1 MSRAE
6 IKGLAKEKIKGNI
19 WEILWPLLAI
29 SIVAVIINRIVG
41 PQYSFDFKTMKVV
54 LVKGG
59 ILSNILSS
67 IVTIAEAIFTA
78 GYMKY
83 LLDFVRKGSFDAKV
97 IIETVKKKWLNIL
110 IASVVMGVIIFVGL
124 ILFVIPGIILAFT
137 FAMVLYL
144 IIDEDI
150 EPMEALKKSKDMMK
164 GHKFEYFV
172 FGLSFI
178 GWFLLVPFT
187 LGLLLIWLVP
197 YINVAT
203 MLYYD
208 NLKKLN

>member
-19 WEILWPLLAI
+19 WEIIWPLLAI

-41 PQYSFDFKTMKVV
+41 PQYSFDFKAMKFV

-59 ILSNILSS
+59 VFSNILSS